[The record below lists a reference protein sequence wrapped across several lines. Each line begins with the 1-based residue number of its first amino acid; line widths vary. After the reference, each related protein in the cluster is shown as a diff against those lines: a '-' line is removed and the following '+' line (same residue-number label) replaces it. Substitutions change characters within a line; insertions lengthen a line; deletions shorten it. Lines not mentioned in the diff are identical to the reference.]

1 MLGFLAQSNSALYDI
16 LDVGMTEVKQL
27 DATYSFRFRD
37 DREAEKVLALM
48 RNVSTQHIRKSTKD
62 AMFKNTLYFGSERCK
77 RFARKVYVKFNE
89 FKEQL
94 EEQIKLAKANDKCA
108 QRVVKVMSDPAYS
121 YGRKDFYVLK
131 LALKD
136 TF

>member
-1 MLGFLAQSNSALYDI
+1 MLGFLAQSNPALYDI

-77 RFARKVYVKFNE
+77 RFARKVYVKSNE
-89 FKEQL
+89 FPGTTTGTNQACE
-94 EEQIKLAKANDKCA
+94 ANDKCA
-108 QRVVKVMSDPAYS
+108 QLLRSCPILNYRPLHVVY
-121 YGRKDFYVLK
+121 
-131 LALKD
+131 
-136 TF
+136 